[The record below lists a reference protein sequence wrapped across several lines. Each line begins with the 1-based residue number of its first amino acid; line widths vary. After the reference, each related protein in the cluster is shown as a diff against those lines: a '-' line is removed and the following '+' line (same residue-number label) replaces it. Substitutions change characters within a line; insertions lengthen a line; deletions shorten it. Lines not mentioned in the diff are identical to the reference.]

1 MTPSRR
7 IPNINTTPLE
17 IRPEFQFAISVDCVI
32 FGYDDDVLKV
42 LLIKCDLPEF
52 KGKWSLLG
60 DLLLP
65 EEDLD
70 AASYRVLRERTGLEN
85 VFLEQVHTF
94 GDVKRHPSGRVVT
107 TVYFSLLNVRDHQ
120 LKQLDNELHWHP
132 VHEVTDMAFDHKKI
146 LDTCY
151 KTLQKKVQEEP
162 IIFNLMENKFSLREL
177 QNIYEAILN
186 IRLDRRNFRKKLFTT
201 SLLTDLD
208 EFEKDVPHRPG
219 KLYSFNH
226 ERYAKIRRK
235 TFVGID
241 F

>member
-132 VHEVTDMAFDHKKI
+132 VLEVTDMAFDHKKI

>member
-17 IRPEFQFAISVDCVI
+17 IRSEFQFAISVDCVI

-65 EEDLD
+65 EEGLD

-107 TVYFSLLNVRDHQ
+107 TAYFSLLNVRDHQ

-132 VHEVTDMAFDHKKI
+132 VLEITNMAFDHKKI

-151 KTLQKKVQEEP
+151 RTLQKKVQEEP

-201 SLLTDLD
+201 GLLTDLD
-208 EFEKDVPHRPG
+208 ELEKDVPHRPG

-226 ERYAKIRRK
+226 ERYAKIRKK